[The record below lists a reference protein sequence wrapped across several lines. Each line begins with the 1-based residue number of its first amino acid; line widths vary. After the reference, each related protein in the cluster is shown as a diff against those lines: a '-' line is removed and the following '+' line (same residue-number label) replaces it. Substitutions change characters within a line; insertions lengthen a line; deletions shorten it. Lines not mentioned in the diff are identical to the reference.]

1 MRAQTDGI
9 VNQVSDSPPPPLWG
23 RVAIASVSGVLLT
36 LLWFAWLFDGP
47 LPPAILLTH
56 YPTVAIAACGL
67 AAVISIFPPMRP
79 SAGLPEQL
87 GLYMLALILF
97 GIPLS
102 GMWSG
107 GPYGYNIIA
116 GVFPYSDAAGYEQG
130 SRSLMENGHL
140 DSWNTRRPLTAI
152 LLGSLL
158 TVSNNSLQF
167 TQAVLIFITA
177 VAAFCAARALRA
189 SHGLAAGLLMLATLF
204 AFYSPQLGSL
214 LSESLG
220 LALGSTAFALL
231 WYGIHNERR
240 WAVAFG
246 LFSLSLGLNARAGAF
261 FVLPAIILWLSWRDM
276 KVDKQTGLK
285 TLVWTSAAAILGFV
299 PSMLASVEFGSEQ
312 GIPFGNFAPSM
323 YGLVVGGKGWAQ
335 VYTDFPHISS
345 LPESESFREMYRLAF
360 AAAQENPLQV
370 LKGVGR
376 YYSDYL
382 FDTRWHRF
390 FENRVLRG
398 LAIILTFIGI
408 AHCIRHR
415 REPALAFLLVTTV
428 GVLVSVP
435 FLYDGAPRAYA
446 ATISVTAAL
455 IGIGFTSIG
464 ARLKVP
470 KASAPADSRPPMLA
484 VGVTLVITT
493 LCAPSAWL
501 YAGGASKKREF
512 VPPTCPAGETAA
524 VIDTSPGSYV
534 FVKAANADGRSRLP
548 LVHSDTLIRDFAEK
562 FSVELR
568 SPGFV
573 ARARDRVT
581 SKSAFVVVEKFDTS
595 SDVPP
600 RMNLCGKWLNRE
612 IFLGRLTDG

>member
-1 MRAQTDGI
+1 
-9 VNQVSDSPPPPLWG
+9 VNQIWDLPPLWG
-23 RVAIASVSGVLLT
+23 RIVIACVSGVLLAS
-36 LLWFAWLFDGP
+36 LWFTWLFAGP
-47 LPPAILLTH
+47 LPPTLLLTH

-67 AAVISIFPPMRP
+67 AALISIFLPMRP
-79 SAGLPEQL
+79 SEGLPEQL
-87 GLYMLALILF
+87 GLYVLALMLF

-116 GVFPYSDAAGYEQG
+116 GLFPYSDAIGYEQG
-130 SRSLMENGHL
+130 GRSLMENGRL

-152 LLGSLL
+152 LLGSLF
-158 TVSNNSLQF
+158 TVSSSSLQF
-167 TQAVLIFITA
+167 TQAILIFVNA
-177 VAAFCAARALRA
+177 VAAFCAARALWA
-189 SHGLAAGLLMLATLF
+189 SHGLAAGLLMLTTLF
-204 AFYSPQLGSL
+204 AFYSPHLGAL

-240 WAVAFG
+240 WAIAFG
-246 LFSLSLGLNARAGAF
+246 LFALSLGLNARAGAF
-261 FVLPAIILWLSWRDM
+261 FVLPAIILWLGWRDAKIDK
-276 KVDKQTGLK
+276 KVGLK
-285 TLVWTSAAAILGFV
+285 TLVWTSAAAILGFL
-299 PSMLASVEFGSEQ
+299 PGMLVSAAFGSEQ

-335 VYTDFPHISS
+335 VYKDFPHISS

-398 LAIILTFIGI
+398 LAIVFTLIGI
-408 AHCIRHR
+408 AHCIRRR

-428 GVLVSVP
+428 GVLLSVP

-455 IGIGFTSIG
+455 IGIGFISVA
-464 ARLKVP
+464 ARWRVP
-470 KASAPADSRPPMLA
+470 MASAPADSRPPMLA
-484 VGVTLVITT
+484 VGVTLVIAT

-501 YAGGASKKREF
+501 YAGGAAKKLEF
-512 VPPTCPAGETAA
+512 VLPTCPVGATAA

-534 FVKAANADGRSRLP
+534 FVITGTADGRSRLP
-548 LVHSDTLIRDFAEK
+548 LIHSDILVRDFAEK
-562 FSVELR
+562 YSVDLQ
-568 SPGFV
+568 SFGFV

-581 SKSAFVVVEKFDTS
+581 SRSAFVVLEKFSAS
-595 SDVPP
+595 SNVPP

-612 IFLGRLTDG
+612 IFLGRLADG